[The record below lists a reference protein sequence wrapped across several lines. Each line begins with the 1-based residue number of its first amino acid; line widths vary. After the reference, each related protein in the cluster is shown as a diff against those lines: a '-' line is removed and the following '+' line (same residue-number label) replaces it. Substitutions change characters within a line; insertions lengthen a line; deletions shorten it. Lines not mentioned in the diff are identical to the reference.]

1 MDLDVFKVLLVIGT
15 GIFAGFVNA
24 VAGGGSLLTLP
35 VLIIFLGLPST
46 VANATNRVA
55 ILLGAVSSTAGFRS
69 KGVSSFPYGLW
80 IGLSATLGAI
90 LGAWIAIDIKTELFN
105 RILAILMVLIVLQ
118 MIFKS
123 KNRES
128 GEENM
133 SKKRQW
139 LGIFVFFF
147 IGIYGGF
154 IQAGVGFII
163 MAALTN
169 INHFSLA
176 KTNATKVFSV
186 LIYTTAAV
194 IVFALNDM
202 INWVYGLTLAVGNV
216 TGAWLGSRW
225 SVDRGEVW
233 VRRILIVMV
242 IAFAVKLWLL

>member
-1 MDLDVFKVLLVIGT
+1 MELDVFKVLLVIGT